1 MNHINEKIMDER
13 LSLIEQDSRYLND
26 PFGLSPQRF
35 AQVFRI
41 LTLLYDEYFRVRT
54 FGQEN
59 IPDRDLM
66 LVSNHS
72 GQLPFDGIMLTM
84 SYFLHAPAP
93 IIPRGMAERFL
104 MRLPFLGK
112 LTAETG
118 GILGDRKN
126 CQYVLNQKETVMV
139 FPEGTRGINK
149 STKDFYQLKSFSLGF
164 LRLCLQF
171 KTPITPVAI
180 VGAEELYPL
189 VMQAPWIAK
198 LLKIP
203 SLPLTPLFPLTG
215 LFGLIPLPAP
225 IDIYY
230 GQTIEINSRYSA
242 EDPDHIL
249 KPELERI
256 QKIIQEMVNLG
267 LKNKRTIMDDELKN
281 NIKGYYDKFKQRLHL
296 IKEFLDQE
304 KNNK

>member
-1 MNHINEKIMDER
+1 MKHIDEKILDER
-13 LSLIEQDSRYLND
+13 LHKIEQDNRYIHD

-35 AQVFRI
+35 AQAFRI
-41 LTLLYDEYFRVRT
+41 LCPLYDEYFRVRT

-59 IPDRDLM
+59 IPNQALM

-84 SYFLHAPAP
+84 SYFLHAPNP
-93 IIPRGMAERFL
+93 TIPRGMAERFL

-126 CQYVLNQKETVMV
+126 CQYVLNQQETVMV

-149 STKDFYQLKSFSLGF
+149 STKDFYQLKSFSMGF

-171 KTPITPVAI
+171 KTPIVPVAI

-189 VMQAPWIAK
+189 VVQAPWIAK

-203 SLPLTPLFPLTG
+203 SLPITPLFPFAG
-215 LFGLIPLPAP
+215 LMGMIPLPAP

-230 GQTIEINSRYSA
+230 GAPITIDSKYSLD
-242 EDPDHIL
+242 DPDHVL
-249 KPELERI
+249 RPEVERI
-256 QKIIQEMVNLG
+256 QTIIQKMVNAG
-267 LKNKRTIMDDELKN
+267 LKNKRAILDEELKSN
-281 NIKGYYDKFKQRLHL
+281 VKGYYEKFRQRLAL
-296 IKEFLDQE
+296 VKEFLDQD
-304 KNNK
+304 KK

>member
-1 MNHINEKIMDER
+1 MKHINEKVMDER
-13 LSLIEQDSRYLND
+13 LRQIEEDERYIHD
-26 PFGLSPQRF
+26 PFGFSPKRF

-41 LTLLYDEYFRVRT
+41 LCPLYDEYFRVRT

-59 IPDRDLM
+59 IPHQALM

-84 SYFLHAPAP
+84 SYFMHSPKAV
-93 IIPRGMAERFL
+93 IPRGMAERFL

-126 CQYVLNQKETVMV
+126 CQFVLNQQETVMV

-149 STKDFYQLKSFSLGF
+149 STKDFYHLKSFSLGF

-171 KTPITPVAI
+171 NTPIVPVAI
-180 VGAEELYPL
+180 VGAEELYPF
-189 VMQAPWIAK
+189 VTQAPWLAK
-198 LLKIP
+198 ILNIP
-203 SLPLTPLFPLTG
+203 SLPLTPFFPLTG
-215 LFGLIPLPAP
+215 LFGMIPLPAP

-230 GQTIEINSRYSA
+230 GEPISIDKKYSA
-242 EDPDHIL
+242 NDPDHIL
-249 KPELERI
+249 RPEVDRVQSII
-256 QKIIQEMVNLG
+256 QKMVNQG
-267 LKNKRTIMDDELKN
+267 LKNKRSIVDDELKTN
-281 NIKGYYDKFKQRLHL
+281 VKGYYENFRQRLFL
-296 IKEFLDQE
+296 IKEFLDQS
-304 KNNK
+304 KN

>member
-1 MNHINEKIMDER
+1 MKHIDEKIMDER
-13 LSLIEQDSRYLND
+13 LHLIEQDKRYTQD

-35 AQVFRI
+35 AQVYRI
-41 LTLLYDEYFRVRT
+41 LSPLYDEYFRVQT

-59 IPDRDLM
+59 IPDQALM

-84 SYFLHAPAP
+84 SYFLHAPSP
-93 IIPRGMAERFL
+93 TIPRGMAERFL

-149 STKDFYQLKSFSLGF
+149 STKEFYKLKSFSLGF

-171 KTPITPVAI
+171 KTPIVPVAI
-180 VGAEELYPL
+180 IGAEELYPL
-189 VMQAPWIAK
+189 VMQMPWLAK
-198 LLKIP
+198 ILKIP
-203 SLPLTPLFPLTG
+203 SLPITPLFPLAG
-215 LFGLIPLPAP
+215 LMGLIPLPAP

-230 GQTIEINSRYSA
+230 GEPITVNAKYSVN
-242 EDPDHIL
+242 DPDHVL
-249 KPELERI
+249 RVEVERI
-256 QKIIQEMVNLG
+256 QSIIQKMVNLG
-267 LKNKRTIMDDELKN
+267 LKNKRTIIDDEFKN
-281 NIKGYYDKFKQRLHL
+281 NIKNYYENFRQRLAL
-296 IKEFLDQE
+296 VKEFLDQD
-304 KNNK
+304 KK

>member
-1 MNHINEKIMDER
+1 MNHIDEKIMDQR
-13 LSLIEQDSRYLND
+13 LHQIEQDKRYLHD

-41 LTLLYDEYFRVRT
+41 LCPLYDEYFRVRT

-59 IPDRDLM
+59 IPNSDLM

-84 SYFLHAPAP
+84 SYFLHAPSP
-93 IIPRGMAERFL
+93 VIPRGMAERFL

-149 STKDFYQLKSFSLGF
+149 STKDFYQLKSFSIGF
-164 LRLCLQF
+164 IRLCLQF
-171 KTPITPVAI
+171 KTPIVPVAI

-189 VMQAPWIAK
+189 VVQAPWIAK
-198 LLKIP
+198 ILNIP
-203 SLPLTPLFPLTG
+203 SMPITPLFPFTG
-215 LFGLIPLPAP
+215 ILGLIPLPAP

-230 GQTIEINSRYSA
+230 GAPITLSNSYKA
-242 EDPDHIL
+242 DDADHVL
-249 KPELERI
+249 KPEVERI
-256 QKIIQEMVNLG
+256 QAIIQKMVKEG
-267 LKNKRTIMDDELKN
+267 LKHKRTIIDDELKN
-281 NIKGYYDKFKQRLHL
+281 NVKNTYERFRERLKL
-296 IKEFLDQE
+296 VKEFLDQD
-304 KNNK
+304 KK

>member
-1 MNHINEKIMDER
+1 MKHIDEKVLDDR
-13 LSLIEQDSRYLND
+13 LHFIEQDKRYIQD

-41 LTLLYDEYFRVRT
+41 LCPLYDEYFRVRT
-54 FGQEN
+54 FGQEH
-59 IPDRDLM
+59 IPSGALM

-84 SYFLHAPAP
+84 SYFLHAPDP
-93 IIPRGMAERFL
+93 VIPRGMAERFL

-126 CQYVLNQKETVMV
+126 CQFVLNQKETVMV

-149 STKDFYQLKSFSLGF
+149 STKDFYQLKSFSMGF

-171 KTPITPVAI
+171 KTPIVPVAI

-189 VMQAPWIAK
+189 VVQAPWIAK

-203 SLPLTPLFPLTG
+203 SMPITPLFPFTG
-215 LFGLIPLPAP
+215 LMGMIPLPSP

-230 GQTIEINSRYSA
+230 GETIHVNEKFSA
-242 EDPDHIL
+242 DDPDHVL
-249 KPELERI
+249 KPEVERI
-256 QKIIQEMVNLG
+256 QSIIQKMVQEG
-267 LKNKRTIMDDELKN
+267 LKHKRPIWDEELKN
-281 NIKGYYDKFKQRLHL
+281 NMKNYYEKFRERLKL
-296 IKEFLDQE
+296 VKEFLDQD
-304 KNNK
+304 KK